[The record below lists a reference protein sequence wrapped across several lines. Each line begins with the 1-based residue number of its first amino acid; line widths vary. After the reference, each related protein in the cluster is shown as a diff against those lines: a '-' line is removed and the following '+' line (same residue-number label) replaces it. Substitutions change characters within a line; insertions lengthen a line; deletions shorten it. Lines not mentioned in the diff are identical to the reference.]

1 MRATDTP
8 PLPEVTDAHRRQAF
22 ALNAHKW
29 PGVTFEEA
37 LRVDIRKKLIE
48 VCAHALRTAEA
59 RADRRQQQYRAPR
72 WSADI
77 LLGPRPC
84 QRTSAKPPIDLKR
97 LAAHDLDD

>member
-1 MRATDTP
+1 MPAAD
-8 PLPEVTDAHRRQAF
+8 PLPDVTDEHRRQAF

-37 LRVDIRKKLIE
+37 MRVDIRFRIIE
-48 VCAHALRTAEA
+48 ACAHVLRKNEA
-59 RADRRQQQYRAPR
+59 RTERRQQPYRTTR

-84 QRTSAKPPIDLKR
+84 QRPSTLPSGAVDHKR
-97 LAAHDLDD
+97 AAAHDIDD

>member
-8 PLPEVTDAHRRQAF
+8 PLPPVTDAHRRQAW

-48 VCAHALRTAEA
+48 VCAHAPRTA
-59 RADRRQQQYRAPR
+59 
-72 WSADI
+72 
-77 LLGPRPC
+77 
-84 QRTSAKPPIDLKR
+84 
-97 LAAHDLDD
+97 